1 MRERGIQFVGPMVR
15 AVLDGR
21 KSVTRRVIS
30 PQPNIDPGEFDS
42 ATVNAAWQSG
52 HVDVRCPYGVH
63 GDRLWVRETW
73 AYFGGAEYLYQRDP
87 SMVVYKATRA
97 DDLRVPEWASADEPG
112 CDGGRWRP
120 SIFMPRWASRI
131 TLEITEVRV
140 ERVQDIS
147 EEDAVA
153 EGIEEFGTV
162 QRSWISGSTA
172 LGALAGIMGANPAL
186 SRRGFLASLVAS
198 GAIALGADGKAERA
212 TPRAAFGHLWE
223 SIHGAGAWERNDW
236 VWVVRFRR
244 VGAA

>member
-1 MRERGIQFVGPMVR
+1 MGSSATSVRERPILFSGAMVR
-15 AVLDGR
+15 ALLDAR
-21 KSVTRRVIS
+21 KTVTRRVVKITHRT
-30 PQPNIDPGEFDS
+30 PGL
-42 ATVNAAWQSG
+42 AAALLPPAG
-52 HVDVRCPYGVH
+52 IAPRPHVAAELCPYGQP
-63 GDRLWVRETW
+63 GDRLWVREGWGYEPWT
-73 AYFGGAEYLYQRDP
+73 EESERRVLY
-87 SMVVYKATRA
+87 RA
-97 DDLRVPEWASADEPG
+97 STV
-112 CDGGRWRP
+112 DGDRTMRWRP
-120 SIFMPRWASRI
+120 SIHMPRWASRI